1 MALIPCPDCKKMI
14 SPSTS
19 QCPKCG
25 CQITEEYKQKIT
37 EKQEKNKRINKKII
51 VVAAIAFLSIAII
64 GNVLGPKPEENDIK
78 YGKLLSVTD
87 ARDANGPVS
96 VRVKVDSNLTNK
108 MTIDQNYHNAV
119 DLIANRGYDNCEL
132 RYFAVMDRTDGS
144 EGKIMSFTVPASV
157 VDKIED
163 GKIVAT
169 QLPNYVTDLWIHSQ
183 FTE

>member
-1 MALIPCPDCKKMI
+1 MSLITCPDCKKMI
-14 SPSTS
+14 SPSTP

-25 CQITEEYKQKIT
+25 CQITEEYKQKIL
-37 EKQEKNKRINKKII
+37 EKQEKNKRINKKFVI
-51 VVAAIAFLSIAII
+51 VTVIAFLATII
-64 GNVLGPKPEENDIK
+64 ICDVLGPKPEKSDIK

-87 ARDANGPVS
+87 ARDANGTVS
-96 VRVKVDSNLTNK
+96 VRVKINSNLTNK
-108 MTIDQNYHNAV
+108 MTIDQNYQNAV
-119 DLIANRGYDNCEL
+119 DLIANRGYNNCEL

-157 VDKIED
+157 VDKISD
-163 GKIVAT
+163 GKIVAI

>member
-1 MALIPCPDCKKMI
+1 MGLIPCPDCKKMI
-14 SPSTS
+14 SPSTP

-25 CQITEEYKQKIT
+25 CQITEEYKKKIA

-51 VVAAIAFLSIAII
+51 VVAAIAFLAIAII
-64 GNVLGPKPEENDIK
+64 GNVLGPKNDIK

-96 VRVKVDSNLTNK
+96 VRVKVDSGLTNK

-119 DLIANRGYDNCEL
+119 DLITNRGYDNCDL

-157 VDKIED
+157 VDKIAD
-163 GKIVAT
+163 GKIVAI
-169 QLPNYVTDLWIHSQ
+169 QLPNYVTDLWIHPQ